1 MAIATAPTTEYGH
14 EIIRPTPSRVRPVS
28 YDDML
33 ARCGAWKPQKAR
45 ALRCREGGYIWDRLI
60 RLIDAERVRL
70 DIPDDETVESWMYEM
85 VRWYVDEVIDGDY
98 LPSEAARLA
107 GQRLRLR
114 WAYEA
119 TRREHERIER
129 GG

>member
-1 MAIATAPTTEYGH
+1 MAIATATTTKYGH
-14 EIIRPTPSRVRPVS
+14 EIVRPTPSRVRPVS

-33 ARCGAWKPQKAR
+33 ARHGAWKPQKAR
-45 ALRCREGGYIWDRLI
+45 ALRCRTGGYIWDRI
-60 RLIDAERVRL
+60 VRLIEAEVARL
-70 DIPDDETVESWMYEM
+70 GIPDDEPVASWVYEM
-85 VRWYVDEVIDGDY
+85 AREYVDEVIDGDL

-114 WAYEA
+114 WANEA

>member
-1 MAIATAPTTEYGH
+1 MTIAATTTIEYGR
-14 EIIRPTPSRVRPVS
+14 EIFRPTPSRVRPVS
-28 YDDML
+28 YDDVL
-33 ARCGAWKPQKAR
+33 ARHGAWTPQKAR
-45 ALRCREGGYIWDRLI
+45 SLRCREGGYIWDRLV

>member
-1 MAIATAPTTEYGH
+1 
-14 EIIRPTPSRVRPVS
+14 
-28 YDDML
+28 
-33 ARCGAWKPQKAR
+33 
-45 ALRCREGGYIWDRLI
+45 
-60 RLIDAERVRL
+60 VRL
-70 DIPDDETVESWMYEM
+70 DIPDDETVEAWMYEM

-119 TRREHERIER
+119 TRREQERIER
-129 GG
+129 GDW

>member
-33 ARCGAWKPQKAR
+33 ARCGGGQPQKAR
-45 ALRCREGGYIWDRLI
+45 ALRCREGGYIWDRLV
-60 RLIDAERVRL
+60 RLIDAERARL
-70 DIPDDETVESWMYEM
+70 DIPDDDTVESWMYEM
-85 VRWYVDEVIDGDY
+85 VRWYVDEVIDGDH
-98 LPSEAARLA
+98 LPSDAARLE

-114 WAYEA
+114 GAYEA

-129 GG
+129 G

>member
-1 MAIATAPTTEYGH
+1 
-14 EIIRPTPSRVRPVS
+14 
-28 YDDML
+28 ML
-33 ARCGAWKPQKAR
+33 ARCGAWRPQKAR
-45 ALRCREGGYIWDRLI
+45 SLRCREGGYIWDRLV

-70 DIPDDETVESWMYEM
+70 DIPDDETVEAWMYEM